1 MYFHVVDANPASRKG
16 FSKLT
21 AFAWVLHNYS
31 VLRRLRRDN
40 QSLIVIVNSFTP
52 PHIAMGII
60 ARSLRLPFL
69 IRSRGGMWREVSDK
83 WQFKPFPIKQL
94 FSGYYSLCR
103 RLMLSLADGIITVS
117 YFLKNQIIC
126 GTDIDLGKIAPVYNP
141 INFAAFDETQKGN
154 FIKNL
159 KISEHAKIILT
170 VTNFNFFKKYMGIT
184 HYLPAIL
191 QVLRENQNWY
201 FIIAGA
207 GYSFKRARKSILE
220 MVPEDMKD
228 RIIFTGYYKP
238 IEEAFRDADI
248 VVNLAFRETLG
259 MVTLEAQA
267 AGKPVVVNDFGGMP
281 ELLQNRYDKPSCV
294 IKEVSELYQSLTT
307 LVNSEE
313 LREFIGRKN
322 RQAVAKKFTH
332 DSIGHEFYRCINSLI
347 GKQQKC
353 RSSQI
358 AKRLS

>member
-1 MYFHVVDANPASRKG
+1 MYFHVIDANPASRKG

-21 AFAWVLHNYS
+21 AVAWVLHHYS
-31 VLRRLRRDN
+31 VLRKLRKDN
-40 QSLIVIVNSFTP
+40 PSLIVMVNSLA
-52 PHIAMGII
+52 HRQIAMGMI
-60 ARSLRLPFL
+60 AKSLHLPLFVRL
-69 IRSRGGMWREVSDK
+69 RGGMWREFSDK
-83 WQFKPFPIKQL
+83 WHFKPFPIKQF
-94 FSGYYSLCR
+94 FSGYLSLCH
-103 RLMLSLADGIITVS
+103 RLMLSLADGIIPVS

-126 GTDIDLGKIAPVYNP
+126 KTDIDLGEIIPVYNP
-141 INFAAFDETQKGN
+141 INSTAFDETQEGN
-154 FIKNL
+154 FRNNL
-159 KISEHAKIILT
+159 KIPEHAKIMLT
-170 VTNFNFFKKYMGIT
+170 VTNFNYYKKYMGIT
-184 HYLPAIL
+184 YYLPAIL

-201 FIIAGA
+201 FIIVGA
-207 GYSFKRARKSILE
+207 GYSFERARKSILE
-220 MVPEDMKD
+220 MVTEDMKD

-238 IEEAFRDADI
+238 IEEAFTDADI

-259 MVTLEAQA
+259 MVILEAQA

-294 IKEVSELYQSLTT
+294 IKEISELYQSLTT

-322 RQAVAKKFTH
+322 RQAVAKKFTNE
-332 DSIGHEFYRCINSLI
+332 SIGHEFYRCINSLI

-358 AKRLS
+358 AEKLS